1 MDINSILLSNSRSSP
16 FSQAPMWQSNPGAV
30 GTDSFRSK
38 LAELTSNFTLSAG
51 MGRSAIHAAVSNAFA
66 GENNIHG
73 ITSASSRFV
82 QPAMAHVMQSRVAE
96 PFNIRDYYPPLTAR
110 EIHEQIQYAQWKFLE
125 NTDFSGMSD
134 VERIE
139 KIENWFIE
147 TFGENFDKAY
157 RLNVWSDEFWNEHRS
172 RGIIIPP
179 GERDFFHIGCMFRWI
194 RSSVLGTDNARIY
207 EANRKR
213 LFGDKSNEEIKQV
226 IMDRFSPP
234 LTYRDLTMMHSEMKE
249 VGLFK
254 LQPYFG
260 GRVKHGA
267 FHSICHIAGYYDLN
281 GISWASVLNRP
292 VNWQNVID
300 SQNFWFN
307 LGDRVPGGDFI
318 NLFEELIPR
327 FANTSGQGNFDSWLS
342 WVRTI

>member
-1 MDINSILLSNSRSSP
+1 MFIHQSTVPNVSVAMR
-16 FSQAPMWQSNPGAV
+16 QSNFGAV

-51 MGRSAIHAAVSNAFA
+51 MDRSAIHAAVSNALA

-82 QPAMAHVMQSRVAE
+82 QPAMAHVVQSRVAE
-96 PFNIRDYYPPLTAR
+96 PFNIHDYYPPLTMR
-110 EIHEQIQYAQWKFLE
+110 EIHEELMYAQWKFLK

-157 RLNVWSDEFWNEHRS
+157 RLNIRTDEFLAATRANGLARPEGQR
-172 RGIIIPP
+172 
-179 GERDFFHIGCMFRWI
+179 EFRDIGSMFRWI
-194 RSSVLGTDNARIY
+194 RNNALGTDNERVYA
-207 EANRKR
+207 ANRER
-213 LFGDKSNEEIKQV
+213 LFGDKSNEEIKQA

-234 LTYRDLTMMHSEMKE
+234 LTYLDVATMHSEMKE
-249 VGLFK
+249 VGLFHGEF
-254 LQPYFG
+254 QPYFG
-260 GRVKHGA
+260 GRVRHGA
-267 FHSICHIAGYYDLN
+267 FHLIGQIASHYGTDN
-281 GISWASVLNRP
+281 WQATLNRP

-300 SQNFWFN
+300 GENIWLN
-307 LGDRVPGGDFI
+307 LGDRVPSWEFI